1 MKDFLIRKIASS
13 SSFVA
18 AHSHSNFIEINGQ
31 SRLED
36 SRWTNSLEKCTEFIL
51 QSHSV
56 LRPWGPYL
64 VREFPRYSDYFYL
77 DTLSNNEESVTG
89 GFFIC
94 KIKLSETD
102 WGYREWIVY
111 ITDYVIPV
119 ELIQKNK
126 AKMYCSCE
134 RVFQGYF
141 DVMMTSRL
149 TDSLIHSLTQSFSDM
164 ACYF

>member
-1 MKDFLIRKIASS
+1 MDLKLNRKIFIQLIMKDFLIRKIASS
-13 SSFVA
+13 SSFVT

-77 DTLSNNEESVTG
+77 DTLSNDEESVTG

-94 KIKLSETD
+94 KIELSETD

-111 ITDYVIPV
+111 ITNRLCHPSWADTK
-119 ELIQKNK
+119 E
-126 AKMYCSCE
+126 
-134 RVFQGYF
+134 QGQN
-141 DVMMTSRL
+141 VL
-149 TDSLIHSLTQSFSDM
+149 
-164 ACYF
+164 